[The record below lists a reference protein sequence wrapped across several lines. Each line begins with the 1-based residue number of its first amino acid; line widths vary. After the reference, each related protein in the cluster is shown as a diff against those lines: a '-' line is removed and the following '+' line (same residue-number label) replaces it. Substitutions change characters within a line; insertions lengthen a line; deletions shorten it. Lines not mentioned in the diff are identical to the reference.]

1 MQVSI
6 SRQVGTLIAVVL
18 ISGFNLLYF
27 NVASAGI
34 TIDGESVHVETD
46 NYIVRFNQGVIEY
59 IHNKLTD
66 ETYTH
71 PHPHGV
77 NGWTGLMFNNNFWEP
92 ENVSTKRATLVSATQ
107 LSSNAV
113 ELLYRQ
119 DGTDILLA
127 IAVAPMTDDLLID
140 MEGVT
145 DTPGVVG
152 MLWGI
157 GYLDVENLS
166 IITPADGGRIIDAT
180 SPKDYFD
187 NFYPG
192 VGWEAQLAIAQGA
205 RGGLYIRNTDNTLQF
220 KRFIYDRAGGG
231 FAFNF
236 GAYNQAPF
244 DVHITGNSH
253 KWRFNTYAGGWRVP
267 ARIYRDWMEQAFQPR
282 RLSDM
287 PAWVEDITL
296 IVGANPGMFDL
307 PEKLAKL
314 VDPTK
319 TLFYL
324 NGWAE
329 GGEWWTKGRDSHH
342 PDYFPNSELPGFLED
357 AKRYGFRVML
367 NTVVFACSPSYPLYS
382 HFQQYQ
388 VRDTWTGEL
397 LGNCLTPPLEP
408 ECDHPAYF
416 PLADISPASS
426 EWRNLFVSNL
436 KAVWEEYPVDAFFL
450 DTSHAVIND
459 ANGLIDGLNMAQGMA
474 LLHQELAEAMP
485 GIILGGERLHEAT
498 FAYESFAQRPLMS
511 GPSLTPHL
519 ISTFL
524 FSPFVHAVGHS
535 WFCPDRD
542 PMLHREMVRYNEFV
556 GAIPVL
562 VIEGECHFS
571 DEYVEVH
578 KVLELARGW
587 QHEYGLNAD
596 VNGDGV
602 VNILDLSLV
611 EQNFGAILDHP
622 EADIN
627 GDGQVN
633 VLDLILIANRF

>member
-1 MQVSI
+1 MKHFVHY
-6 SRQVGTLIAVVL
+6 TL
-18 ISGFNLLYF
+18 LLCFCLLTVPLYG
-27 NVASAGI
+27 NI
-34 TIDGESVHVETD
+34 TIEGESVHVETD
-46 NYIVRFNQGVIEY
+46 NYIVRFNKGVIEY
-59 IHNKLTD
+59 IYNKLTD

-71 PHPHGV
+71 PTPHGV
-77 NGWTGLMFNNNFWEP
+77 NGWTGLLFNRYFWEP
-92 ENVSTKRATLVSATQ
+92 ENISTNRATLVSATQ

-113 ELLYRQ
+113 ELRYRQ
-119 DGTDILLA
+119 EGTDVLLS
-127 IAVAPMTDDLLID
+127 IAVDPMTDDLLID
-140 MEGVT
+140 MEGVS

-220 KRFIYDRAGGG
+220 KQFIYERVNDE

-236 GAYNQAPF
+236 GTYNQAPF
-244 DVHITGNSH
+244 DAHTTGNSQM
-253 KWRFNTYAGGWRVP
+253 WRFNTYAGGWRVP
-267 ARIYRDWMEQAFQPR
+267 ARIYRDWMERAFQPR

-287 PAWVEDITL
+287 PAWVEEITL
-296 IVGANPGMFDL
+296 IVSCDPGMFDL

-319 TLFYL
+319 TLLYL
-324 NGWAE
+324 GGWAE
-329 GGEWWTKGRDSHH
+329 GGEWWTKGLSTEL
-342 PDYFPNSELPGFLED
+342 PDYFPTWELPIFLES

-367 NTVVFACSPSYPLYS
+367 GTIVHGCSPSHPLYP

-388 VRDTWTGEL
+388 YRDTWTGEV
-397 LGNCLTPPLEP
+397 LGNCLTPPFEP
-408 ECDHPAYF
+408 ECDHPAFF
-416 PLADISPASS
+416 PLAYISPASS

-450 DTSHAVIND
+450 DANHAVIND

-474 LLHQELAEAMP
+474 LLHKELTEAMP
-485 GIILGGERLHEAT
+485 GVVLGGERLHEAT
-498 FAYESFAQRPLMS
+498 FVHESFAQRPLMS
-511 GPSLTPHL
+511 GLTPHL

-524 FSPFVHAVGHS
+524 FSPFVHAIGHS
-535 WFCPDRD
+535 ALVPDHD
-542 PMLHREMVRYNEFV
+542 PMLHREMVRYFEFV

-562 VIEGECHFS
+562 AIWGAWHLT

-578 KVLELARGW
+578 KVLESARGW

-596 VNGDGV
+596 VNGDGQV
-602 VNILDLSLV
+602 DILDLTLV
-611 EQNFGAILDHP
+611 EQNFGVMLAHP
-622 EADIN
+622 EADLN

-633 VLDLILIANRF
+633 VLDLILVSNMFDAVR